1 MFGGSYMLNNRKV
14 RIMTQLAIYEKK
26 EGRPDF
32 RLAKYY
38 KMDYARFNALKTILW
53 VTFAYILGLF
63 LFALYKLEYL
73 LDNAMTIDYKALG
86 WKILGIYIAV
96 ISVYVVGS
104 LVGYTIYYT
113 ISRKKLGKY
122 YKMLGILKGM
132 YKEED
137 KYK

>member
-1 MFGGSYMLNNRKV
+1 MLNNRKV

-53 VTFAYILGLF
+53 VTIAYIVGLI
-63 LFALYKLEYL
+63 LVAIYKLEYL

-86 WKILGIYIAV
+86 RTVLGIYLGI
-96 ISVYVVGS
+96 ITVYVIGS
-104 LVGYTIYYT
+104 LVGYSIYYT
-113 ISRKKLGKY
+113 LSRKKLGRY
-122 YKMLGILKGM
+122 YKMLGRLRSM

-137 KYK
+137 EYK

>member
-1 MFGGSYMLNNRKV
+1 MDMLNNRKI

-53 VTFAYILGLF
+53 VTVSYLLGLV
-63 LFALYKLEYL
+63 LLAVYKLEYL

-86 WKILGIYIAV
+86 LKILGVYIAV

-104 LVGYTIYYT
+104 LVGYSIYYT
-113 ISRKKLGKY
+113 FSRKKLGKY
-122 YKMLGILKGM
+122 YKMLGRLKDM

-137 KYK
+137 EYK

>member
-1 MFGGSYMLNNRKV
+1 MLNNRKV

-53 VTFAYILGLF
+53 VTIAYIVGLI
-63 LFALYKLEYL
+63 LVAIYKLEYL

-86 WKILGIYIAV
+86 WTVLGIYLGI
-96 ISVYVVGS
+96 ITVYVIGS
-104 LVGYTIYYT
+104 LVGYSIYYT
-113 ISRKKLGKY
+113 LSRKKLGRY
-122 YKMLGILKGM
+122 YKMLGRLKGM

-137 KYK
+137 EYK

>member
-1 MFGGSYMLNNRKV
+1 MLNNRKV

-53 VTFAYILGLF
+53 VTIAYIVGLI
-63 LFALYKLEYL
+63 LVAIYKLEYL

-86 WKILGIYIAV
+86 WTVLGIYLGI
-96 ISVYVVGS
+96 ITVYVIGS
-104 LVGYTIYYT
+104 LVGYSIYYT
-113 ISRKKLGKY
+113 LSRKKLGRY
-122 YKMLGILKGM
+122 YKMLGRLRSM

-137 KYK
+137 EYK